1 MNLTR
6 GQAVSIL
13 YMMKFMARFILERS
27 GKLDPSKRKLT
38 VLDMTNEEERFI
50 NSMTK
55 GN

>member
-13 YMMKFMARFILERS
+13 HMVKFMVRYFTIGS
-27 GKLDPSKRKLT
+27 KLT
-38 VLDMTNEEERFI
+38 PADYYEEEERFI